1 MRHTVLT
8 ITVMFSICSVLTNRQ
23 AVACPFC
30 SAVSQTFS
38 EEFSSMDV
46 VILAKVVDIPESDD
60 ENATPKATFKI
71 VEVIKGEKWAT
82 AGQKIVQTYYGDG
95 NKERTYLLSA
105 TDPPSLMW
113 SSPLGLSE
121 VATAYVKKLLS
132 LPQDPT
138 RLEFFQEYLEHQ
150 DEMLARDAYDE
161 FAKMPY
167 DGVIALKE
175 KMKHDRLVEWIKDTD
190 VPATRRRLY
199 FTMLGICGRPDDVK
213 MLEAMM
219 ESGDRKEKAGLDAML
234 ACYLMLTGEKGLEKV
249 DELFLK
255 NKKAEY
261 ADTYSAIMAVRF
273 HGTEADVIAREKL
286 VPSLRHILERPNLAD
301 LVIPDLARWE
311 DWDVMPR
318 LVELFKN
325 ADDKSSWVRVPVV
338 NYLRACPLP
347 EAKAHIAALKE
358 IDPDSV
364 KRAMTFFPFG
374 TDNKKDDSGEQNS
387 AKQDAAADVGQP
399 TQLENTSFQQPLP
412 PPEAVSTTTLNTAT
426 NGPESS
432 APIETDKTAT
442 ADLAGFAEP
451 EAPNAPEMI
460 GATAKFGAI
469 EKPLPSVSSASA
481 TEDVKASTTSPEE
494 SQETRQMAGGPVL
507 ITPVATAT
515 ASLPNPL
522 LIIFV
527 TLSCATAFFVL
538 FRIILGLSP
547 LGIFTSRS

>member
-8 ITVMFSICSVLTNRQ
+8 IAVLISICSTLVNNQ

-46 VILAKVVDIPESDD
+46 VILANVVDIPESDD
-60 ENATPKATFKI
+60 ENATPKATFEI
-71 VEVIKGEKWAT
+71 IEVIKGEKWAT
-82 AGQKIVQTYYGDG
+82 VGQKIVQTYYGDG

-113 SSPLGLSE
+113 SSPLGLSD
-121 VATAYVKKLLS
+121 VATAYVKKLLD

-167 DGVIALKE
+167 DGVIALKD
-175 KMKHDRLVEWIKDTD
+175 KMKHDRLVEWIKNID

-199 FTMLGICGRPDDVK
+199 FTMLGICGKPDDIT
-213 MLEAMM
+213 MLESMM

-234 ACYLMLTGEKGLEKV
+234 ACYLMLTGEKGLKKV

-261 ADTYSAIMAVRF
+261 ADTYSAIMAIRF

-318 LVELFKN
+318 LVELFKS
-325 ADDKSSWVRVPVV
+325 ADEKSSWVRVPVV

-347 EAKAHIAALKE
+347 EAKTHIAALKE
-358 IDPDSV
+358 LDPDSV

-374 TDNKKDDSGEQNS
+374 TDNKKDGSSEQDST
-387 AKQDAAADVGQP
+387 KQDAAAETGQP
-399 TQLENTSFQQPLP
+399 AQLESTSFQQPLP

-432 APIETDKTAT
+432 SPIETGHVIS

-451 EAPNAPEMI
+451 RAPDVPEMI
-460 GATAKFGAI
+460 GAKAKFTAI
-469 EKPLPSVSSASA
+469 EQSLPSVSSASA
-481 TEDVKASTTSPEE
+481 TEDVKASKTLQDE
-494 SQETRQMAGGPVL
+494 SQEPLQLASGPVL
-507 ITPVATAT
+507 TTPVGTAT
-515 ASLPNPL
+515 VSLPNPL
-522 LIIFV
+522 LMIFV
-527 TLSCATAFFVL
+527 AMSSAAALFVI
-538 FRIILGLSP
+538 FRVILGLSP